1 MKILLSYLLII
12 NALGFGFMLTDKLR
26 ARKNRWRIPEARLM
40 LMAFLGGSGGV
51 LAGMYLLR
59 HKTLHP
65 KFSIGVPVIFAIQ
78 VVLAAAALPV
88 IL

>member
-1 MKILLSYLLII
+1 MKFFLSYLLII
-12 NALGFGFMLTDKLR
+12 NALGFAFMLTDKLR

-65 KFSIGVPVIFAIQ
+65 KFSIGVPVIFAVQ
-78 VVLAAAALPV
+78 VVFAAVLLPT
-88 IL
+88 IS

>member
-1 MKILLSYLLII
+1 MKFFLSYLLII
-12 NALGFGFMLTDKLR
+12 NALGFAFMLTDKLR

-40 LMAFLGGSGGV
+40 LMAFLGGSGGI

-65 KFSIGVPVIFAIQ
+65 KFSIGVPVIFAVQ
-78 VVLAAAALPV
+78 VVFAAVLLPT

>member
-78 VVLAAAALPV
+78 VVLAAVLLPT
-88 IL
+88 II